1 MLNQIKA
8 NLVIVDLN
16 LPGESGEVLVNYIKS
31 HQTLSHLPIMILSA
45 DATTETIER
54 LNQAGVDD
62 YMTKPLNIA
71 LFSESVLT
79 LTQGDRNKHD
89 R

>member
-1 MLNQIKA
+1 MI
-8 NLVIVDLN
+8 IDLN
-16 LPGESGEVLVNYIKS
+16 LSGESGEVLVNYIKS
-31 HQTLSHLPIMILSA
+31 HQTINHLPIMILSA

-79 LTQGDRNKHD
+79 LTQSDRNKHD
-89 R
+89 

>member
-1 MLNQIKA
+1 
-8 NLVIVDLN
+8 
-16 LPGESGEVLVNYIKS
+16 
-31 HQTLSHLPIMILSA
+31 MILSA